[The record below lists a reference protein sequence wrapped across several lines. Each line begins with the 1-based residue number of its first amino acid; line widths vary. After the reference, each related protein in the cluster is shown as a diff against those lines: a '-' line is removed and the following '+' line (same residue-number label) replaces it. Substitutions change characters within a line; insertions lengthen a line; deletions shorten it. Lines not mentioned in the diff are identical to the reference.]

1 MRRWIWVLLVLALA
15 GGAAWWAFGT
25 SAASKTSERPQTI
38 TVKRGTLR
46 QSVLAAGVI
55 ESASL
60 VSVGAQVG
68 GQVQSL
74 PVKLGD
80 VLKAGDLVAQLDP
93 EEQQTALLRAE
104 AALAQ
109 IEAQIVSQEATI
121 AEARQSLERKRQLT
135 EKRLTTTQDLEAAET
150 QLKVAEANLKAL
162 EASRAQAELS
172 VQSSRIAL
180 ERTRI
185 TAPSDGTVVAVTVR
199 EGQTLNA
206 NQSSPTVIKLARLDT
221 MVVKAEI
228 SEADVINVKPG
239 LPATFTLPGAP
250 DMRFRATLRAV
261 EPAPASIATSDDVD
275 TSKAI
280 YFNAL
285 LDVPNPD
292 GVLRIGMTAEVSI
305 LLDSAEDVLMVPTAA
320 LSSNAAGE
328 RVVKVVA
335 PGATEPS
342 ERVVEVGLTTAAQA
356 AILSG
361 LSEGDEVVSSGR
373 PARGGAGGGGPA
385 GGAGPRG
392 PRGPIS
398 MF

>member
-1 MRRWIWVLLVLALA
+1 MRKKIGGLLAVAVAA
-15 GGAAWWAFGT
+15 GLAWWVWGPT
-25 SAASKTSERPQTI
+25 GDSVTTERPQT
-38 TVKRGTLR
+38 VAVERGTIR

-55 ESASL
+55 EAASL

-74 PVKLGD
+74 PVQLGQ

-93 EEQQTALLRAE
+93 EDQQTNLLRAE
-104 AALAQ
+104 ASLAQ
-109 IEAQIVSQEATI
+109 IEAQIVSQQASI
-121 AEARQSLERKRQLT
+121 VEARQQLSRKSQLN
-135 EKRLTTTQDLEAAET
+135 EKRLTPTQEVEAAET
-150 QLKVAEANLKAL
+150 QLKIAEASLKAL
-162 EASRAQAELS
+162 EASHAQAELS

-250 DMRFRATLRAV
+250 DMRFRAMLRAV
-261 EPAPASIATSDDVD
+261 EPAPASIATSDDID

-305 LLDSAEDVLMVPTAA
+305 LLDSAENVITVPTAA
-320 LSSNAAGE
+320 LGTNAKGE
-328 RVVKVVA
+328 RIVRVLTDGAAA
-335 PGATEPS
+335 PE
-342 ERVVEVGLTTAAQA
+342 ERLVEVGLTTATQA

-361 LSEGDEVVSSGR
+361 LSEGEKVVTTGR
-373 PARGGAGGGGPA
+373 AGGPGGRAPGGGA
-385 GGAGPRG
+385 RG

>member
-1 MRRWIWVLLVLALA
+1 MRKWIGGLLAVIAAAGLAWWIWGPA
-15 GGAAWWAFGT
+15 GDAAT
-25 SAASKTSERPQTI
+25 TDRPQT
-38 TVKRGTLR
+38 VVVERGTVR

-55 ESASL
+55 EAASL

-74 PVKLGD
+74 PVRLGQ

-93 EEQQTALLRAE
+93 EDQQTNLLRAE
-104 AALAQ
+104 ASLAQ
-109 IEAQIVSQEATI
+109 IEAQILSQQASI
-121 AEARQSLERKRQLT
+121 VEARQQLSRKSQLS
-135 EKRLTTTQDLEAAET
+135 EKRLTPTQEVEAAET
-150 QLKVAEANLKAL
+150 QLKIAEASLKAL
-162 EASRAQAELS
+162 EASHAQAELS

-250 DMRFRATLRAV
+250 DMRFRATLQAV
-261 EPAPASIATSDDVD
+261 EPAPASIATSDDID

-305 LLDSAEDVLMVPTAA
+305 LLDSAENVITVPTAA
-320 LSSNAAGE
+320 LGTNARGE
-328 RVVKVVA
+328 RIVRVLAEGAAA
-335 PGATEPS
+335 PE
-342 ERVVEVGLTTAAQA
+342 ERRVEVGLTTASQA

-361 LSEGDEVVSSGR
+361 LSEGEKVVTTGR
-373 PARGGAGGGGPA
+373 AGAPAGRAPGGGA
-385 GGAGPRG
+385 RG